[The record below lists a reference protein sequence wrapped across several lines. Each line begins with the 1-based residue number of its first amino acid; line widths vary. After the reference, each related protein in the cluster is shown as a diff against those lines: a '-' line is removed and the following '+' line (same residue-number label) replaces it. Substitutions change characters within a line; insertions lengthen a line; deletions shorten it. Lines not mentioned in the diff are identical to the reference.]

1 MEKDSLT
8 TTPSTDS
15 KSPVNIDSSRQ
26 KKKGHTKSTSNV
38 DKDDENNEKTLEKEN
53 SVKSKDIS
61 DSPLATKLPEED
73 DVVYLKID
81 KALLSRPDIAKL
93 LLESENQGEQA
104 NNSVNSVNVG
114 QQNTFTSSVV
124 PPQQPTGLAGAPP
137 QPPIHSQLA
146 SIAPVMPVQYQQGY
160 YMQPAQAVQSVPY
173 VAEEQEVV
181 TFTTGQRLVNV
192 FCVKCFIFQILH
204 ADNNSVLCEE
214 SNTGLL
220 SIVYTISLFWV
231 SD

>member
-1 MEKDSLT
+1 M
-8 TTPSTDS
+8 
-15 KSPVNIDSSRQ
+15 DSSRQ

-38 DKDDENNEKTLEKEN
+38 DKDDENNEKTPEKEN

-93 LLESENQGEQA
+93 LLESENQDEQA

-114 QQNTFTSSVV
+114 QQNTSTSSVV
-124 PPQQPTGLAGAPP
+124 PTQQPTGLAGAPP
-137 QPPIHSQLA
+137 QPPIHSQSA
-146 SIAPVMPVQYQQGY
+146 PIAPVMPVQYQQGY

-204 ADNNSVLCEE
+204 ADNSSVLCAESNAIIFNCLHNKSILGFRSIFQRE
-214 SNTGLL
+214 SNTTF
-220 SIVYTISLFWV
+220 SS
-231 SD
+231 